1 MYGANKDKLK
11 DLLIFYSSKN
21 EKMITLDEYVNNIEK
36 EQKNIYYA
44 CGETI
49 DKINMLPQV
58 EQVKNKNYDVL
69 YFTDYLDEFVAQ
81 VLGSY
86 NDLTFK
92 NVSDGDLN
100 LDTEEEKEELKK
112 VNEDNKEALDYIKTA
127 LNDEVVEVR
136 FTNKLTNHPVCLT
149 TEGNLSVE
157 MQKVINAMP
166 TDEKVKAKM
175 ILEINEKHPIANKIK
190 ELYKNNKE
198 ELSGY
203 AKILYSEARLIEGL
217 PIENPTEI
225 SNLICELISK

>member
-1 MYGANKDKLK
+1 
-11 DLLIFYSSKN
+11 
-21 EKMITLDEYVNNIEK
+21 MITLDEYVNNIEK

-100 LDTEEEKEELKK
+100 LDTE
-112 VNEDNKEALDYIKTA
+112 
-127 LNDEVVEVR
+127 
-136 FTNKLTNHPVCLT
+136 
-149 TEGNLSVE
+149 
-157 MQKVINAMP
+157 
-166 TDEKVKAKM
+166 
-175 ILEINEKHPIANKIK
+175 
-190 ELYKNNKE
+190 
-198 ELSGY
+198 
-203 AKILYSEARLIEGL
+203 
-217 PIENPTEI
+217 
-225 SNLICELISK
+225 

>member
-1 MYGANKDKLK
+1 
-11 DLLIFYSSKN
+11 
-21 EKMITLDEYVNNIEK
+21 
-36 EQKNIYYA
+36 
-44 CGETI
+44 
-49 DKINMLPQV
+49 MLPQV

-149 TEGNLSVE
+149 TEGNLSV
-157 MQKVINAMP
+157 
-166 TDEKVKAKM
+166 
-175 ILEINEKHPIANKIK
+175 
-190 ELYKNNKE
+190 
-198 ELSGY
+198 
-203 AKILYSEARLIEGL
+203 
-217 PIENPTEI
+217 
-225 SNLICELISK
+225 

>member
-1 MYGANKDKLK
+1 MLEERTFE
-11 DLLIFYSSKN
+11 LVPV
-21 EKMITLDEYVNNIEK
+21 LDEATGKYAVKSFDNVKEIVSDFIEREVNRVTVIS
-36 EQKNIYYA
+36 
-44 CGETI
+44 
-49 DKINMLPQV
+49 D
-58 EQVKNKNYDVL
+58 
-69 YFTDYLDEFVAQ
+69 
-81 VLGSY
+81 
-86 NDLTFK
+86 DLTFK

-175 ILEINEKHPIANKIK
+175 IKQINEYEHIRNCKGNAF
-190 ELYKNNKE
+190 
-198 ELSGY
+198 
-203 AKILYSEARLIEGL
+203 R
-217 PIENPTEI
+217 
-225 SNLICELISK
+225 